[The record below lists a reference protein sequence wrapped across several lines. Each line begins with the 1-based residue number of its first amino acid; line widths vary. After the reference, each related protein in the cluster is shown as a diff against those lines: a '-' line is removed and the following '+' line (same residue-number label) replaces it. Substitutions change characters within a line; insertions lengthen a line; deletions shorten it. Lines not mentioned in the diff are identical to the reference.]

1 MTAPQT
7 LDRGVEVPDLA
18 ISVEAADLDAQGP
31 AADLVRVYLNGIG
44 KTALLT
50 ADPEYRAYF
59 ARVWVDIMNHRLTPA
74 FLRERYDHYAELAV
88 ELGVPDLEYLK
99 PLKEFLEVRPAVVRA
114 HAERWLQTGPS
125 VRVRYIGRG
134 APIEIDGHYGRTL
147 GCKQERGLA
156 ADSPGGA
163 CDQGHFVLQSHQM
176 RSKYRHRSQSVTQ
189 LSKASCS

>member
-1 MTAPQT
+1 MDQSFRVADADSFVGLLEKPGQR
-7 LDRGVEVPDLA
+7 RGRRNNEPRPR
-18 ISVEAADLDAQGP
+18 IM
-31 AADLVRVYLNGIG
+31 
-44 KTALLT
+44 TALLT

-125 VRVRYIGRG
+125 VRVRYVGRG
-134 APIEIDGHYGRTL
+134 APIEIDGHEIRPGWQGYYFPGMEISVRVPDEHR
-147 GCKQERGLA
+147 GAFAAWRVNGGERQQAELKLTA
-156 ADSPGGA
+156 SEDIDIEAVPRQSAD
-163 CDQGHFVLQSHQM
+163 
-176 RSKYRHRSQSVTQ
+176 
-189 LSKASCS
+189 